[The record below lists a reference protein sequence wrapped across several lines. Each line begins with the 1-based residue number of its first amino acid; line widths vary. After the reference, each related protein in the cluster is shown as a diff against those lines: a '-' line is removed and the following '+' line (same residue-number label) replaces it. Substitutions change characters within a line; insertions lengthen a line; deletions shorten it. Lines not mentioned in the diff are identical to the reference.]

1 MKKTLFLSLLM
12 AALCRGSVFAQSP
25 FEPLFGPFVLE
36 NITYGKAPNYN
47 NREVTLT
54 LDLHIPAVGRRHRY
68 PLMVMVHGGGFVA
81 GSRQEMDRE
90 GWVKYFVSRGYVVA
104 NVSYRLGYVSL
115 SGDFNCNVLAAYPC
129 MHAADTVEWYRAW
142 YRAVQ
147 DVKGAIRFL
156 VNHADVYQID
166 PEKVF
171 LFGESAGGFIV
182 NGVAFLDVAEEKP
195 AFAGPMPSLP
205 SPTGAFIGRCPHYQ
219 SEVFTS
225 NTVARPD
232 LGSIEGDIEWPSRPY
247 TIRGVAH
254 LYGGM
259 LYDLLQRT
267 PPGKHKPV
275 IYQFHRA
282 CDIVVPI
289 DCNRIHYGT
298 SWCVTNC
305 AGCGFVYNT
314 PIACGSRAISNWNQ
328 QKGYGY
334 VFRNDFTP
342 EPFPYNCILF
352 PHNCL
357 EQVNQPCHAPSGF
370 DINRVEEFFRQ
381 QWLSEE
387 EMSVERSSESER
399 WAEAIGIGP
408 NPFSEV
414 LYVRN
419 TASAAVRYRLLDAR
433 GRLVS
438 EGTMPAGEQLVL
450 PAQHWPRG
458 VYFFHA
464 QETASGWERVSRLVK
479 AE

>member
-1 MKKTLFLSLLM
+1 MKKIPYFSLLM
-12 AALCRGSVFAQSP
+12 AILSCWPAFAQSP
-25 FEPLFGPFVLE
+25 FEPLFGPIFME
-36 NITYGKAPNYN
+36 DIPYGKALSYSNQ
-47 NREVTLT
+47 EMTLE
-54 LDLHIPAVGRRHRY
+54 LDLYIPAVGKRHRY
-68 PLMVMVHGGGFVA
+68 PLMVMVHGGEFISGN
-81 GSRQEMDRE
+81 RKEMK
-90 GWVKYFVSRGYVVA
+90 GWANYFVSRGYVVA
-104 NVSYRLGYVSL
+104 SVSYRLGYISL
-115 SGDFNCNVLAAYPC
+115 SGHFDCHALKAYSC
-129 MHAADTVEWYRAW
+129 MHAADTAEWYRAW

-156 VNHADVYQID
+156 VNRADIYQIN
-166 PEKVF
+166 PHKVF

-182 NGVAFLDVAEEKP
+182 NGVAFLDVDEEKP
-195 AFAGPMPSLP
+195 VVAGPMPSLP
-205 SPTGAFIGRCPHYQ
+205 RPTGGFIGRCPHYQ
-219 SEVFTS
+219 
-225 NTVARPD
+225 NLTVSKIVRPD
-232 LGSIEGDIEWPSRPY
+232 LGSIEGNIEWPSRPY
-247 TIRGVAH
+247 TVCGVANI
-254 LYGGM
+254 YGGM
-259 LYDLLQRT
+259 LYDLLQHT

-282 CDIVVPI
+282 CDLSVPI
-289 DCNRIHYGT
+289 DCGRIYSDF
-298 SWCVTNC
+298 SWCLMNYS
-305 AGCGFVYNT
+305 ACGPVYNT

-328 QKGYGY
+328 QNGYGY

-381 QWLSEE
+381 QWLSED
-387 EMSVERSSESER
+387 EMSVERSSDSGH

-419 TASAAVRYRLLDAR
+419 TAAAAVRYRLLDAH

-438 EGTMPAGEQLVL
+438 EGTVPAGEQFML
-450 PAQHWPRG
+450 PAQHWSRG

-464 QETASGWERVSRLVK
+464 QETTGGWGRVSRLVK

>member
-1 MKKTLFLSLLM
+1 MKKTLFLLLWM
-12 AALCRGSVFAQSP
+12 VILADWPAFAQSP

-36 NITYGKAPNYN
+36 NVTYGKALNYN
-47 NREVTLT
+47 NREVALT

-68 PLMVMVHGGGFVA
+68 PLLVMVHGGGFVD
-81 GSRQEMDRE
+81 GSRKEGNIP
-90 GWVKYFVSRGYVVA
+90 GWVNYFVNRGYVVA
-104 NVSYRLGYVSL
+104 NVSYRLGYISL
-115 SGDFNCNVLAAYPC
+115 SGDFNCNILNAYPC
-129 MHAADTVEWYRAW
+129 THAADTAEWYRAW
-142 YRAVQ
+142 YRGVQ

-166 PEKVF
+166 PERVF

-195 AFAGPMPSLP
+195 VFAGPMPPLP
-205 SPTGAFIGRCPHYQ
+205 KPTGGFINSCPHYQ
-219 SEVFTS
+219 SETFSSDV
-225 NTVARPD
+225 VARPD
-232 LGSIEGDIEWPSRPY
+232 LGGIEGDIEWPSRPY
-247 TIRGVAH
+247 TIRGVASI
-254 LYGGM
+254 YGGM
-259 LYDLLQRT
+259 FYDLLQRV

-289 DCNRIHYGT
+289 DCGVIYYGT
-298 SWCVTNC
+298 SWCIANC
-305 AGCGFVYNT
+305 AGCGFIYNA

-342 EPFPYNCILF
+342 EPFPYNCIFLS
-352 PHNCL
+352 HNCL
-357 EQVNQPCHAPSGF
+357 EQVNNPCHAPSGF
-370 DINRVEEFFRQ
+370 NIHRVEEFFRQ
-381 QWLSEE
+381 QWLAEE
-387 EMSVERSSESER
+387 EMSTERASDHR
-399 WAEAIGIGP
+399 PWAEAVGIGP

-419 TASAAVRYRLLDAR
+419 SALQEVRYRLMDAQ
-433 GRLVS
+433 GSLVS
-438 EGTMPAGEQLVL
+438 EGTVPAGEQLML
-450 PAQHWPRG
+450 PTQHWPRG

-464 QETASGWERVSRLVK
+464 QETTGGWRRVSRLVK